1 MSIERNYNK
10 IVKTERLYDDSGNT
24 ESYQDNILDVD
35 CMIQPLDESFSED
48 LDGNFGKDYLMFC
61 DVLDILEGDKIIDG
75 ADEYKV
81 SGVEKFENDRR
92 NSHLELRIRMSNS

>member
-1 MSIERNYNK
+1 MSIEKNYNK
-10 IVKTERLYDDSGNT
+10 IIDTQRLEDESGNV
-24 ESYQDNILDVD
+24 ESYQDYLSDIG
-35 CMIQPLDESFSED
+35 CMIQPLDDAFSED

-61 DVLDILEGDKIIDG
+61 GICDILEGDKIIDG

-81 SGVEKFENDRR
+81 SAVEKFVHGR

>member
-10 IVKTERLYDDSGNT
+10 IVGTKRIEDESGNV
-24 ESYQDNILDVD
+24 ESYQDYLSGVD
-35 CMIQPLDESFSED
+35 CMIQALDESFSED

-61 DVLDILEGDKIIDG
+61 GICDILEGDKIIDDD
-75 ADEYKV
+75 AEYKV
-81 SGVEKFENDRR
+81 SGVEKFVHGR